1 MSLKDLVLTK
11 EEHKIYETG
20 KIDGV
25 TELIQRLTMAVTHDE
40 MEEYFVELS
49 ERITLI
55 AKTVNARVDKLE
67 RELSND

>member
-25 TELIQRLTMAVTHDE
+25 AELIQRLTMAVTHDE

>member
-25 TELIQRLTMAVTHDE
+25 KELIQRLTMAVTHDE

-49 ERITLI
+49 ERVTLI